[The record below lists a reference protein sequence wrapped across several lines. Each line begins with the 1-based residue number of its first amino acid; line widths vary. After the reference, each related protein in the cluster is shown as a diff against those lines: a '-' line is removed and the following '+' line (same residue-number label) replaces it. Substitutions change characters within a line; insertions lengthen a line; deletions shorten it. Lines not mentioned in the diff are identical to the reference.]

1 MKKTLKIA
9 ATAFALTVFA
19 AAGTMIPPKITK
31 GEEPATE
38 ITAPEHRIV
47 TEEELNSGTT
57 KDNAYKSLFDYWGN
71 ADEVKFTENGAEI
84 SGKNRN
90 NIINM
95 VNAPLTADGENEIEL
110 VINFPLFDKT
120 TNARVDGSV
129 SKLLFKFMSGDKDTG
144 IYAHFWGDKYK
155 AETGYVMSEF
165 YAGSASVKSVKLPKR
180 LFEVGGGVKIAF
192 SKVNG
197 WMAEA
202 YDEET
207 DTVTYKQ
214 LFGEEELAAL
224 KNLDVKYVTRINAM
238 QKWADATETTTKI
251 TVKEVNGQSF
261 CLKNGTLTIS
271 DCLNVSDFQIEKGLS
286 FGAGQTIKAEFGENE
301 TTKQN
306 PAAVEKTT
314 DAELFALLKIGAEDV
329 NKGYVGMGDIGFKGE
344 NTGIYITVT
353 DESGNS
359 KTTFYKGTWGKKEET
374 PITFDLLSAGENTVK
389 FTFVTNKGNVTVKT
403 IKITAKETPK
413 IIFENSPV
421 TAVYQGETVTAV
433 KAQLV
438 SFNGENVII
447 ENIEP
452 KVTFNGEEVS
462 TVNGSFTAENK
473 GTYKVTYTAEYEGET
488 YEREY
493 EITVNEDYIV
503 SIKVTVTPTKTTYT
517 DGEEFDKTGMKVV
530 AVFTSG
536 KEEEIADYTVDKTTL
551 SIEDKSVIIE
561 YNGKKTP
568 VLITVNEVK
577 QGGCGAFSG
586 TGAII
591 GIMATAVAATL
602 IAKKKRDN

>member
-19 AAGTMIPPKITK
+19 AAGGTITPKITK

-110 VINFPLFDKT
+110 VINFPLFDKE

-165 YAGSASVKSVKLPKR
+165 YAGSASVKSVKLPKS

-192 SKVNG
+192 SKVKG
-197 WMAEA
+197 WMAET

-224 KNLDVKYVTRINAM
+224 KTLDVKYVTRINAM

-261 CLKNGTLTIS
+261 CLKNGTLTVS

-286 FGAGQTIKAEFGENE
+286 FGAGQTVKAEFGENE

-421 TAVYQGETVTAV
+421 TAFYQGETVTAV

-438 SFNGENVII
+438 SFNGENVLT

-452 KVTFNGEEVS
+452 KVTFNGEEV
-462 TVNGSFTAENK
+462 TMVNGSFTAENK

-503 SIKVTVTPTKTTYT
+503 SIKVKVNPAKTTYT

-577 QGGCGAFSG
+577 QGGCRAFSG